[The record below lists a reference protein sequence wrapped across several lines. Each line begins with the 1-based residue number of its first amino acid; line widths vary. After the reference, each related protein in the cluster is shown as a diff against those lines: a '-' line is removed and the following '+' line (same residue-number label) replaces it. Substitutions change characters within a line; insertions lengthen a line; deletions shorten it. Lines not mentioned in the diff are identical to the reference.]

1 MLDRHSVLLEGIT
14 KEMLGIE
21 IGPWHN
27 PLVPKRAGYNSLSLD
42 VFDGDELRSRARSDG
57 HISNELID
65 KIEDVDLVGTVS
77 DLDAL
82 AEKAGI
88 VGKVDYII
96 SSHNFEH
103 TPDPIRFLQAS
114 SRILKP
120 GGILSIAVPDKR
132 RCFDFFRPHSTVGD
146 FLDAFY
152 HKRQGPSPGQIFDH
166 FSLISVAEL
175 NGEERIAWTAPIER
189 ERVRTQEPLP
199 HSAFSILNEDGEVNG
214 GAYVDAHCWTF
225 TPASLK
231 FVLSEIARLGLLKM
245 RVDVVLGPNL
255 HEIYVRLRNVPP
267 DHERSDERMQ
277 LIRTVDREQ
286 RDIGDDERL
295 DTLISAIQRDLE
307 QTKSE
312 LDALRSSSS
321 WKVTAPLRAIVSIF
335 RR

>member
-27 PLVPKRAGYNSLSLD
+27 PLVPKRDGYNSLSLD

-57 HISNELID
+57 HIPNELIE

-103 TPDPIRFLQAS
+103 TPDPIRFLQAC

-120 GGILSIAVPDKR
+120 AGILSIAVPDKR

-146 FLDAFY
+146 FLDAYY

-175 NGEERIAWTAPIER
+175 NGEERIAWTAPIDR
-189 ERVRTQEPLP
+189 DRVRTQEPLP
-199 HSAFSILNEDGEVNG
+199 HSAFSILNEHGEVNG
-214 GAYVDAHCWTF
+214 GAYVDAHCWAF

-231 FVLSEIARLGLLKM
+231 FAMSEIARLGLLKM
-245 RVDVVLGPNL
+245 RVDDVQGPNL

-267 DHERSDERMQ
+267 EHERSDERLQ
-277 LIRTVDREQ
+277 LIRTVDRDQ
-286 RDIGDDERL
+286 RDSDQDR
-295 DTLISAIQRDLE
+295 DVPAQVAAISE
-307 QTKSE
+307 E
-312 LDALRSSSS
+312 LARARRELAELRSSSS
-321 WKVTAPLRAIVSIF
+321 WKVTAPLRAIVSAL

>member
-27 PLVPKRAGYNSLSLD
+27 PLVPKRDGYNSLSLD

-57 HISNELID
+57 HIPNELVE

-77 DLDAL
+77 DLDFL

-132 RCFDFFRPHSTVGD
+132 RCFDFFRPHSTAGD

-175 NGEERIAWTAPIER
+175 NGEERIAWTSPIER
-189 ERVRTQEPLP
+189 DRVRTQEPLP
-199 HSAFSILNEDGEVNG
+199 HSAFSILNENGEVNG

-245 RVDVVLGPNL
+245 RVDDVLGPNL
-255 HEIYVRLRNVPP
+255 HEIYVRLSNVPP
-267 DHERSDERMQ
+267 DHERSDERLQ
-277 LIRTVDREQ
+277 LIRTVDRDQ
-286 RDIGDDERL
+286 RDSGDDREVPAQVAA
-295 DTLISAIQRDLE
+295 ISE
-307 QTKSE
+307 E
-312 LDALRSSSS
+312 LARTRRELTEIRNSSS
-321 WKVTAPLRAIVSIF
+321 WKVTAPLRAIASVL